1 MVAQPSARSVIAQPR
16 SRALTMR
23 QLGIPN

>member
-16 SRALTMR
+16 SGAPTMR